1 MKDCAPDREE
11 TKIYNVKSNI
21 LYAYSFVET
30 DEWNTVKSYI
40 SNAKNEFSNI
50 LNNQVNN
57 QNSIDEINKAYILIN
72 ELEEDCNTQNKNV
85 FYVNYRNLM
94 QELENI

>member
-1 MKDCAPDREE
+1 M
-11 TKIYNVKSNI
+11 
-21 LYAYSFVET
+21 
-30 DEWNTVKSYI
+30 
-40 SNAKNEFSNI
+40 

-57 QNSIDEINKAYILIN
+57 MNNIDEINKSYILIN
-72 ELEEDCNTQNKNV
+72 ELEEDSNNKNKNV